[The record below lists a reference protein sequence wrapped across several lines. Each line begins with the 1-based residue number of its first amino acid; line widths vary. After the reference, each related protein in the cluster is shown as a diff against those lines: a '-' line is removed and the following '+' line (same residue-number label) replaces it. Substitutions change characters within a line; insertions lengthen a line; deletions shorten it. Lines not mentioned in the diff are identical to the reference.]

1 MWLLL
6 YAENLNLISIVCP
19 SSLRKGL
26 VTVGGVDN
34 FDHNPSSI
42 TAQSSFLGT
51 AISITQFPTPDSV
64 GDSRLDIPFI
74 TGDLD
79 TSISFTSII
88 LHSSQRYQC
97 LKRVHLLLSVLKKC
111 CEGRCLA

>member
-6 YAENLNLISIVCP
+6 YADNSNLMSIVCP
-19 SSLRKGL
+19 SSLRKGF

-34 FDHNPSSI
+34 LDHNPSST

-79 TSISFTSII
+79 TNISLPQSYFT
-88 LHSSQRYQC
+88 
-97 LKRVHLLLSVLKKC
+97 VLKDISATKGC
-111 CEGRCLA
+111 IFFCQS

>member
-6 YAENLNLISIVCP
+6 YADNSNLISIVCP
-19 SSLRKGL
+19 SSLRKGF

-34 FDHNPSSI
+34 LDHNPSST

-51 AISITQFPTPDSV
+51 AISIAQFPTPDSV

-79 TSISFTSII
+79 TNISLPQSYFT
-88 LHSSQRYQC
+88 
-97 LKRVHLLLSVLKKC
+97 VLKDISGTKGC
-111 CEGRCLA
+111 IFFCQS